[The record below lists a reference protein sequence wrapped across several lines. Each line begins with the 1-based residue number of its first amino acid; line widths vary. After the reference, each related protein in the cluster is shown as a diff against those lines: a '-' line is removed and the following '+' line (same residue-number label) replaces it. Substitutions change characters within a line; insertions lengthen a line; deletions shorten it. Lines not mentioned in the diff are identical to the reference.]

1 MFRWISHSYTER
13 IIRIEGVVEN
23 VEPLRIGAGKV
34 VALHEPTD
42 LVVVKAYDPERNQYV
57 PLIPGSSWKGLFR
70 AAAVRLLRTHNI
82 SVCDGVPRSSCLRGN
97 EFDPIEREGG
107 GFYEK
112 LNAIL
117 HGEISCCV
125 LCLMFG
131 APGLA
136 SHISFLD
143 SYPVSNFRLGYRTM
157 IAIDRRAGASARAS
171 LFTIEYIEPGTQFN
185 FGIELFN
192 MPNYCIGIISQII
205 LDLHNG
211 ILRVGGFKS
220 RGFGGVKFNNL
231 SFKVIFPSEIE
242 EKNEMPALDP
252 YDKPVKIEKD
262 PFKQLQGFVDVWR
275 EVSSKLAEISKRGWK
290 WL

>member
-1 MFRWISHSYTER
+1 
-13 IIRIEGVVEN
+13 
-23 VEPLRIGAGKV
+23 
-34 VALHEPTD
+34 
-42 LVVVKAYDPERNQYV
+42 
-57 PLIPGSSWKGLFR
+57 
-70 AAAVRLLRTHNI
+70 
-82 SVCDGVPRSSCLRGN
+82 
-97 EFDPIEREGG
+97 
-107 GFYEK
+107 
-112 LNAIL
+112 
-117 HGEISCCV
+117 
-125 LCLMFG
+125 
-131 APGLA
+131 
-136 SHISFLD
+136 
-143 SYPVSNFRLGYRTM
+143 M

-220 RGFGGVKFNNL
+220 RGFGRVKFNNL

-275 EVSSKLAEISKRGWK
+275 EVSSKLAEISKRRWK